1 MSLET
6 FPPADMTSTSS
17 ASDEKTPLMRSISAS
32 NDALNRTSSGHL
44 IQRRHLPSQLPAQN
58 SFLPLVCVLL
68 TVVLERI
75 TYYGILANLL
85 IFLINEIEFT
95 PSLSVGIVFGFTG
108 LAWLM
113 STIGGIVGDSYSGR
127 YNAVWGSLLV
137 YIVGVGAYKA
147 NVTAFGGDQL
157 RGQDDTRYRRF
168 FNWYYWSINIG
179 SFVGFFAIAYV
190 EQVDSFW
197 LGFAILF
204 GCIVLAAVIFCICKS
219 RYISHPP
226 TGHILKNIYNIIKEA
241 RHRNKDESIR
251 DSSSQYYPG
260 LEEYMPVKSWLDRA
274 MMKYGGSYLDTDVE
288 EVKTIGKIIA
298 IFAILIPYWAIY
310 FQMNS
315 TFLLQ
320 GLHMKI
326 SLINDTIDSAEDLRQ
341 VPPAWLSLV
350 DVIFVLIL
358 IPVMDKWIYPWL
370 DRKGW
375 SLSVFTRIS
384 IGFLFATGSMVVA
397 AGVESARLNAED
409 SRNCVNQTVAH
420 ANYTACMPIYFQ
432 IPQYGLIGI
441 SEVFASVGA
450 LEFAYKEAPKSMHS
464 FVMGLFF
471 FTQSIGS
478 MLGGGLFELCSLGKH
493 PWTPEL
499 NSKLDLQY
507 QLKGHL
513 NYYFLLLAGLQFVT
527 WMVFLAVTVK
537 YKIIQFNRKRTL
549 PVIQRSQ
556 SYNPQT

>member
-32 NDALNRTSSGHL
+32 NDALNSGHL

-113 STIGGIVGDSYSGR
+113 STIGGIVGDSYTGR

-137 YIVGVGAYKA
+137 YIVGVGMIFFSAFIAEPSNKFYVNSNKLFIPSLLALLSLLIISIGEGAYKA

-251 DSSSQYYPG
+251 
-260 LEEYMPVKSWLDRA
+260 
-274 MMKYGGSYLDTDVE
+274 YGGSIYYLGRVRLCSHL
-288 EVKTIGKIIA
+288 VPKHGA
-298 IFAILIPYWAIY
+298 RVQF
-310 FQMNS
+310 
-315 TFLLQ
+315 
-320 GLHMKI
+320 
-326 SLINDTIDSAEDLRQ
+326 SLGTNVTTPFFQ
-341 VPPAWLSLV
+341 VPTLTFARCPCPS
-350 DVIFVLIL
+350 
-358 IPVMDKWIYPWL
+358 
-370 DRKGW
+370 
-375 SLSVFTRIS
+375 TRS
-384 IGFLFATGSMVVA
+384 
-397 AGVESARLNAED
+397 
-409 SRNCVNQTVAH
+409 
-420 ANYTACMPIYFQ
+420 
-432 IPQYGLIGI
+432 
-441 SEVFASVGA
+441 
-450 LEFAYKEAPKSMHS
+450 
-464 FVMGLFF
+464 
-471 FTQSIGS
+471 
-478 MLGGGLFELCSLGKH
+478 
-493 PWTPEL
+493 
-499 NSKLDLQY
+499 
-507 QLKGHL
+507 
-513 NYYFLLLAGLQFVT
+513 
-527 WMVFLAVTVK
+527 
-537 YKIIQFNRKRTL
+537 
-549 PVIQRSQ
+549 
-556 SYNPQT
+556 